1 MPANLTPMYRKA
13 EEAFRQAKT
22 VAGKIAALEE
32 MYATIPK
39 HKGTEKM
46 QADIKHRL
54 AKLRETAQQQKGRTG
69 VDHFHVERQGA
80 GQFVLVGLPNSG
92 KSALVG
98 ALTKAHVTVAPYPFS
113 THLPV
118 PGMMPFEDIQ
128 IQLVDTPPVTPDGVV
143 PGMTGTIRAADGLL
157 VCADLAADP
166 LEQADACLRVIEGRG
181 IVPLGRPARQP
192 ATARPVAVPGGDAVA
207 SPAPEGGSAMRM
219 ILVGTKLDLPGA
231 AENFEALK
239 ELYKGI
245 LPVVAASAQTWQGL
259 GEVPRTCFE
268 MLGIVRIYSKE
279 PGKPPDMEKPFV
291 LPRGSTVL
299 DVAAAI
305 HKDIAAHLKRA
316 RIWGVGVYDGQPVQ
330 RDHVLA
336 DRDIIELHV

>member
-22 VAGKIAALEE
+22 VAEKVAALEE

-54 AKLRETAQQQKGRTG
+54 AKLRETAQQQKGRSG
-69 VDHFHVERQGA
+69 VDVFHVERQGA

-98 ALTKAHVTVAPYPFS
+98 ALTKAHVTVAPYPYA
-113 THLPV
+113 THAPV

-128 IQLVDTPPVTPDGVV
+128 VQLVDTPPLTPEGVV

-157 VCADLAADP
+157 VCADLGADP
-166 LEQADACLRVIEGRG
+166 LEQADACMRVLDGRG
-181 IVPLGRPARQP
+181 IVPLGRP
-192 ATARPVAVPGGDAVA
+192 V
-207 SPAPEGGSAMRM
+207 PEGGSAMRM
-219 ILVGTKLDLPGA
+219 IMVGTKLDLPGA
-231 AENFEALK
+231 DENFNALK
-239 ELYKGI
+239 ELYKGV

-259 GEVPRTCFE
+259 GEIPRACFE

-291 LPRGSTVL
+291 LPHGSTVL

-305 HKDIAAHLKRA
+305 HKDIAANLKRA
-316 RIWGVGVYDGQPVQ
+316 RIWGANVYVGQPVQ